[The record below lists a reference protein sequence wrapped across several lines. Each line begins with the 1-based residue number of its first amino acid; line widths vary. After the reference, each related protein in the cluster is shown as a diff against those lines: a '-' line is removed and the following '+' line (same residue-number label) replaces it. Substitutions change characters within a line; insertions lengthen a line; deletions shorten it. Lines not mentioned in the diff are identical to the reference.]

1 MLCAAVATYLLL
13 GLLWSLLYGLA
24 GRLIPDAFVFSAGPP
39 ASRSMQGFTALY
51 FSLITL
57 ATVGY
62 GDIVPVA
69 GVVRMLA
76 AMEAIIGM
84 FYVALLI
91 ARLVSLYPS
100 KSHSVDP
107 PREQ

>member
-1 MLCAAVATYLLL
+1 M
-13 GLLWSLLYGLA
+13 
-24 GRLIPDAFVFSAGPP
+24 IPDAFVFSAGPP

-76 AMEAIIGM
+76 AMEAIVGM

-91 ARLVSLYPS
+91 SRLVSLYPS
-100 KSHSVDP
+100 KGQSRAP
-107 PREQ
+107 TRER

>member
-1 MLCAAVATYLLL
+1 
-13 GLLWSLLYGLA
+13 
-24 GRLIPDAFVFSAGPP
+24 
-39 ASRSMQGFTALY
+39 MQGFTALY

-76 AMEAIIGM
+76 AIEAIVGI

-91 ARLVSLYPS
+91 SRLVSLYPS
-100 KSHSVDP
+100 KGQSSTP
-107 PREQ
+107 TLER